1 MRTMIVVLALLSAL
15 LPAVADAQV
24 YRWTDENGRVH
35 YGDKPPA
42 QAKTREVIDRI
53 SSYAGP
59 AQVSSAPQQASARKA
74 SARVVMYTTPTC
86 GYCRQ
91 AKAHFNYRRVA
102 FEERDVE
109 HSTEFRREFYRLGGR
124 GVPVILVGEKRMDGY
139 DRRALDAMLTA
150 EGL

>member
-1 MRTMIVVLALLSAL
+1 MRTMIGVLALLSAL

-42 QAKTREVIDRI
+42 QAKTREVINRI
-53 SSYAGP
+53 SSYTGP
-59 AQVSSAPQQASARKA
+59 AQVSSAPRSSPIKA

-109 HSTEFRREFYRLGGR
+109 RSPEFRRQFDRLGGR

-139 DRRALDAMLTA
+139 DRSALDAMLTA

>member
-1 MRTMIVVLALLSAL
+1 
-15 LPAVADAQV
+15 
-24 YRWTDENGRVH
+24 VH

-42 QAKTREVIDRI
+42 QAQSREVINRI

-59 AQVSSAPQQASARKA
+59 AQVTRAPQQASARKA

-86 GYCRQ
+86 GFCRQ

-109 HSTEFRREFYRLGGR
+109 RSPEFRREFDRLGGR
-124 GVPVILVGEKRMDGY
+124 GVPVILVGEQRMDGY
-139 DRRALDAMLTA
+139 ERAALDGMLSA